1 MWSEENH
8 TPACGTSLENRR
20 PATFPSGR
28 CIRMFQSSEQ
38 HRAAGYKGA
47 DMHAKDERSEAG
59 LRPEQ
64 LAAAVIGAFIVYILI
79 VGLEGTGRHFLEL
92 GVMRVVLFGA
102 LLSFARWS
110 GALGRRL
117 GMFAIGMNGLAAVGF
132 VCGAIGA
139 IVTDGWSYDVFGP
152 GTPADP
158 PWYAFV
164 IGLSG
169 LLFAVSTILV
179 GIAGRSA
186 GRLAAAAL
194 VAGVSFPLVFA
205 LGDTAGHV
213 AWFVP
218 WFVLSMGLIRA
229 RSQRAAAGARA
240 AHTVAK

>member
-1 MWSEENH
+1 M
-8 TPACGTSLENRR
+8 
-20 PATFPSGR
+20 
-28 CIRMFQSSEQ
+28 
-38 HRAAGYKGA
+38 Y
-47 DMHAKDERSEAG
+47 AKDERTEAG
-59 LRPEQ
+59 VRPEQ
-64 LAAAVIGAFIVYILI
+64 VAAAVIGAFIVYILI

-92 GVMRVVLFGA
+92 GAMRVVLFGA

-110 GALGRRL
+110 GALGHRL
-117 GMFAIGMNGLAAVGF
+117 GKFAIGMNGLAAVAF
-132 VCGAIGA
+132 VGGAIGA

-152 GTPADP
+152 GTPAEP

-164 IGLSG
+164 LGLSG

-213 AWFVP
+213 AWLVP
-218 WFVLSMGLIRA
+218 WLVLSMGLTRA
-229 RSQRAAAGARA
+229 RSQAASAGLRAPRTLAN
-240 AHTVAK
+240 

>member
-1 MWSEENH
+1 M
-8 TPACGTSLENRR
+8 
-20 PATFPSGR
+20 
-28 CIRMFQSSEQ
+28 
-38 HRAAGYKGA
+38 Y
-47 DMHAKDERSEAG
+47 AKDERSESS
-59 LRPEQ
+59 LRPERM
-64 LAAAVIGAFIVYILI
+64 AAAVIGAYIVYILI
-79 VGLEGTGRHFLEL
+79 VGLEATGRHFLEL

-110 GALGRRL
+110 GAVGRTLGK
-117 GMFAIGMNGLAAVGF
+117 FAIGMNGLAAVGF

-158 PWYAFV
+158 PWYAYV

-169 LLFAVSTILV
+169 VLFAVSTIVV

-186 GRLAAAAL
+186 GRLAAAAI

-213 AWFVP
+213 AWLVP
-218 WFVLSMGLIRA
+218 WLVLSVGLIRA
-229 RSQRAAAGARA
+229 RSQPAAASVRA
-240 AHTVAK
+240 PRTLAS